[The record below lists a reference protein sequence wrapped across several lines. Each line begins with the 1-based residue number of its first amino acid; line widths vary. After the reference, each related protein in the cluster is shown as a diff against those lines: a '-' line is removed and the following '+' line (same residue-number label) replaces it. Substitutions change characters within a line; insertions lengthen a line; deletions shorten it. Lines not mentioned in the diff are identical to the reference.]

1 MSQWLLRKIA
11 LFTAAWQAISRTM
24 SEVFTLGG

>member
-24 SEVFTLGG
+24 SEAFILGG